1 MRRRGAGVGKKVYF
15 CILNKYVYKM
25 MIDGCNIKNGRVLPL
40 LLLAAFMLTAP
51 LCQAQKP
58 KQAVEFTAESLPVDL
73 LDYLNKS
80 TSDRGEQ
87 KDNAR
92 VVEAFGSA
100 YGAMAPQ
107 MQQRIADLY
116 TYAVRAKVKPLP
128 ELVEMTRVLTA
139 YAREGSN
146 LEGWVGSLE
155 TYRKKNS
162 KAKYVNDFVSWSDL
176 LLSDRVLYRSSTSE
190 WNLGSATPFVLA
202 VEDGSIVVR
211 INAPAD
217 LNYASSKDWN
227 TLHGTRGWFDY
238 KEGVW
243 HGQGGRLDWS
253 RTGLGAEACY
263 ADLADYEAEVKFPKF
278 KADSVRFV
286 NTHYFSQ
293 PIMGR
298 VEEAMQGTMEPEKYT
313 YPRFRSYQRDF
324 VLPDIMPGVDYNGSF
339 MMNGSKFITASSKH
353 PARLVF
359 RRGDRPQLSVT
370 SLKFTITPD
379 RLLAED
385 AQVALYVGEEDS
397 IYNNGITVR
406 YLPAEN
412 RVTLVNDQQRKFYSP
427 YIDSYH
433 QLDIYSESIVWYTQ
447 EDRLEFSNLTSSG
460 AFSTNTFESSN
471 CYTYSKYR
479 DIQGID
485 EISPVQR
492 VYEYA
497 ESNSYYFGIK
507 GFSNYIKLDMSQTL
521 LMIHNL
527 CRHGLVA
534 YNEINSRVLVKDK
547 LEDYVKAYSHAKGFD
562 YDALSLESTTRGVN
576 ARMSLVDNDLVIR
589 GVEQFVVSDSH
600 QVVVHPDSASGYT
613 VHVGRNRAMRFSGK
627 VVCNKFILQV
637 TDCSFD
643 YEKYAFDMPQVDR
656 LEFYVPDF
664 DNVDYEQLVR
674 TPLSHLTGS
683 LQVDKPNN
691 HSGLTKNK
699 EYPILTSREDC
710 YVYYSRKAIQEGQY
724 KRESFYYTIR
734 PFELK
739 HLADFKVDS
748 LQFGGVLTSAG
759 IFPDI
764 EEPLKVQRDY
774 YLGFVTKTPV
784 GGLPAYGGRGVY
796 HNELRLDAGG
806 LHGPGHVDY
815 LTSHSSSQNV
825 LFLPDSAVAL
835 TDTVVVR
842 EEQGFPD
849 VRGGRT
855 SLHWIPYA
863 DSLDIATFA
872 KERPLSMYRGDAE
885 LRGHLA
891 LMPQGASAGGTA
903 TVKEATFTSHRFE
916 LLAREMNSQISSFT
930 LYSNTFHNTAFEA
943 HDVQSHV
950 DYDARRA
957 ELTMPDGPRRTEL
970 DLMQYEAWADRFGWD
985 MDRKVLDIANTQRG
999 TSEGLD
1005 AMDIRLRLPKAG
1017 DLPGA
1022 RFVSTDPK
1030 RQGLS
1035 YNSLLSTYR
1044 YEKADLSSEGVYL
1057 ISVADA
1063 AVAPA
1068 GDSVHITKGGEM
1080 RVLNNATLLCDRQN
1094 AWHSVTEAYVL
1105 IEGANSYTGKGYIN
1119 YPEDEENM
1127 ENTQRIYLSD
1137 ISVKDGISVGTGS
1150 INEATG
1156 FKLGE
1161 AFGFAGKV
1169 RMEGNRQ
1176 LLYFDGGVRLLQ
1188 DCVPQ
1193 EQMGLLAYADY
1204 TDPDSVHVEVPEL
1217 PTDWKG
1223 KRISAA
1229 ILLDKVSLEPHAA
1242 FLTNERAADNE
1253 LLSAHGLLTY
1263 HAGDRRYMIASEEK
1277 LDEPEATVEPYLAM
1291 STADC
1296 ALEGEG
1302 LMDFTLKRTQA
1313 SFYTYGTASVGIK
1326 NKMDDQLTTVFGIS
1340 FPFDKEVVATMTAN
1354 LKDDLRL
1361 APTSPASNGVMRHA
1375 LMYHLGAERGAKAYA
1390 YYSNEGKLG
1399 VVPDDMQSTLL
1410 FDQVRW
1416 KYMPGFGW
1424 YCDGKVGLT
1433 AIDGKP
1439 LGLEVRLKGQISK
1452 RGNAQQMTFYVEAA
1466 RDHWYFFRF
1475 DLMTQELVLLSSM
1488 GTFEDAV
1495 KALPADK
1502 RRIDKDG
1509 LGSFRYLI
1517 GNNRNEVTTWLTTF
1531 SKMVYST
1538 QDEDF

>member
-1 MRRRGAGVGKKVYF
+1 MKCRH
-15 CILNKYVYKM
+15 IT
-25 MIDGCNIKNGRVLPL
+25 
-40 LLLAAFMLTAP
+40 LLLALLLQAGMLM
-51 LCQAQKP
+51 AQKP
-58 KQAVEFTAESLPVDL
+58 KPTADFAAQTLAADL
-73 LDYLNKS
+73 LEYLNKN
-80 TSDRGEQ
+80 TSDRGTQ

-92 VVEAFGSA
+92 VVEAFGTA
-100 YGAMAPQ
+100 YGAMTPQ
-107 MQQRIADLY
+107 MQQRVTDLY
-116 TYAVRAKVKPLP
+116 IYAVRAKVKPLP
-128 ELVEMTRVLTA
+128 EMVDMTRVLTA
-139 YAREGSN
+139 YANDGNN
-146 LEGWVGSLE
+146 LEGWVASVE
-155 TYRKKNS
+155 TYRKKSS

-176 LLSDRVLYRSSTSE
+176 LLTDRVLYRSATSE
-190 WNLGSATPFVLA
+190 WNFGTATPYQLT
-202 VEDGSIVVR
+202 VEDGGIVVR
-211 INAPAD
+211 VSMAAD

-227 TLHGTRGWFDY
+227 TLHGTTGWFDY

-243 HGQGGRLDWS
+243 HGQGGRLDWA

-263 ADLADYEAEVKFPKF
+263 ADLAAYEAEVKFPKF
-278 KADSVRFV
+278 TADSVRFV

-293 PIMGR
+293 PITGR
-298 VEEAMQGTMEPEKYT
+298 VEEALQGTMEPEKYT

-324 VLPDIMPGVDYNGSF
+324 VIPNIMPEVDYNGSF

-359 RRGDRPQLSVT
+359 RRGEQPQLSVT

-379 RLLAED
+379 RLLAEE
-385 AQVALYVGEEDS
+385 AQVALYIGDEDS
-397 IYNNGITVR
+397 ISNNGITVR
-406 YLPAEN
+406 YIPAEK

-433 QLDIYSESIVWYTQ
+433 QLDIYSESIVWFIDQ
-447 EDRLEFSNLTSSG
+447 NRIEFSNLTSSG

-471 CYTYSKYR
+471 CYTFSKYR

-485 EISPVQR
+485 EISPVRR
-492 VYEYA
+492 VYDYA
-497 ESNSYYFGIK
+497 ESNTYYFGVK
-507 GFSNYIKLDMSQTL
+507 GFSNYIGLDMSQTL
-521 LMIHNL
+521 LMIHTL
-527 CRHGLVA
+527 CRHGLVT
-534 YNEINSRVLVKDK
+534 YNEINGRVLVKDK

-562 YDALSLESTTRGVN
+562 YDALSLESTTRGIN
-576 ARMSLVDNDLVIR
+576 ARMSFADNDLVIR

-600 QVVVHPDSASGYT
+600 QVVVYPDSASGYT
-613 VHVGRNRAMRFSGK
+613 VHVGRNRAMHFSGK
-627 VVCNKFILQV
+627 VACGKFILQV
-637 TDCSFD
+637 TECDFD
-643 YEKYAFDMPQVDR
+643 YEKYAFEMPQVDR

-683 LQVDKPNN
+683 LQVDKPDN
-691 HSGLTKNK
+691 HCGLTKNK
-699 EYPILTSREDC
+699 EYPIFTSRENC

-724 KRESFYYTIR
+724 KRESFYYTIH
-734 PFELK
+734 PFELTQ
-739 HLADFKVDS
+739 LADFKVDS

-815 LTSHSSSQNV
+815 LTSHSSSQNF

-849 VRGGRT
+849 VRGSRT
-855 SLHWIPYA
+855 SLHWIPYV
-863 DSLDIATFA
+863 DSMDIATLV
-872 KERPLSMYRGDAE
+872 KGLPLTMYRGDAE

-891 LMPQGASAGGTA
+891 LMPQGAVANGTA
-903 TVKEATFTSHRFE
+903 TVKEATLTSLRFE
-916 LLAREMNSQISSFT
+916 LLAREMNAQISSFS
-930 LYSNTFHNTAFEA
+930 LYSNTFHNIAFEA

-1005 AMDIRLRLPKAG
+1005 AMDIRLRLPKA
-1017 DLPGA
+1017 DDMPGA
-1022 RFVSTDPK
+1022 RFVSSDPK
-1030 RQGLS
+1030 RQGLT
-1035 YNSLLSTYR
+1035 YHSLLSTYR
-1044 YEKADLSSEGVYL
+1044 YEKASLCSEGVYL

-1063 AVAPA
+1063 VVAPA

-1094 AWHSVTEAYVL
+1094 AWHTVSEAYVL
-1105 IEGANSYTGKGYIN
+1105 IEGANSYTGKGYVDF
-1119 YPEDEENM
+1119 PEDEEKT

-1137 ISVKDGISVGTGS
+1137 ISVKGGVSVGTGS

-1156 FKLGE
+1156 FRLGD
-1161 AFGFAGKV
+1161 AFGFAGRV

-1176 LLYFDGGVRLLQ
+1176 MLYFDGGVRLLQ
-1188 DCVPQ
+1188 ECIPQ
-1193 EQMGLLAYADY
+1193 EQMGLLAYAAY
-1204 TDPDSVHVEVPEL
+1204 TDLDSVHVEVPEL

-1242 FLTNERAADNE
+1242 FLTNERSSDNE
-1253 LLSAHGLLTY
+1253 LLTAHGLLTY
-1263 HAGDRRYMIASEEK
+1263 QAGGRRYMIASEEK
-1277 LDEPEATVEPYLAM
+1277 LDNPESVVEPFM
-1291 STADC
+1291 SMRTVDC
-1296 ALEGEG
+1296 TVEGEG

-1313 SFYTYGTASVGIK
+1313 TFYTYGTAMVGIE
-1326 NKMDDQLTTVFGIS
+1326 NTTNNQFNTVFGFT
-1340 FPFDKEVVATMTAN
+1340 FPIDKEVVGTMTAA

-1361 APTSPASNGVMRHA
+1361 TPTSPASNGVMRRA
-1375 LMYHLGAERGAKAYA
+1375 LMYHLGADQGAKAYA
-1390 YYSNEGKLG
+1390 YFSNEGKLAN
-1399 VVPDDMQSTLL
+1399 VPDAMKSMIL

-1416 KYMPGFGW
+1416 KYLPGFGW

-1433 AIDGKP
+1433 AMGDKP
-1439 LGLEVRLKGQISK
+1439 MGLEVRLKGQINK
-1452 RGNAQQMTFYVEAA
+1452 RGNAQQVTLYVEAA
-1466 RDHWYFFRF
+1466 RDHWYYFRY
-1475 DLMTQELVLLSSM
+1475 DLMTQELVMLSSM

-1495 KALPADK
+1495 KALPVDK

-1509 LGSFRYLI
+1509 LGSFHYLI
-1517 GNNRNEVTTWLTTF
+1517 GNNRSEVTTWLTNF
-1531 SKMVYST
+1531 SRKVYGGED
-1538 QDEDF
+1538 DEF